1 MRQHGGAL
9 MNQLE
14 ASFRL
19 ADGLNWKS
27 PKAAGFRE
35 RQRDVQ
41 SEPFIH
47 EADTVGPGQVLQ
59 SLKLTRPRLAI
70 VVEIAVVRA
79 RRHAGKV
86 EFDGEMQRAIL
97 GQIL

>member
-14 ASFRL
+14 ASFGL

-35 RQRDVQ
+35 RQGDVQ

-47 EADTVGPGQVLQ
+47 EADTIGPGQVLQ
-59 SLKLTRPRLAI
+59 SLKLARPRLAI

-79 RRHAGKV
+79 RRHAGEIEFHGEV
-86 EFDGEMQRAIL
+86 ERAVL
-97 GQIL
+97 RQ